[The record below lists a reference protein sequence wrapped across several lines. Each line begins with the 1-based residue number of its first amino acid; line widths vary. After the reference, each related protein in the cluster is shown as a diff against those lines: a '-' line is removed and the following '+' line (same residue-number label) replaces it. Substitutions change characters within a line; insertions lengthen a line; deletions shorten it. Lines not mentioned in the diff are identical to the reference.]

1 MVSRTTGT
9 VSAAIAAL
17 VLASAVY
24 AAPAAAPDSAAAAAA
39 NVIPAVLR
47 RQSSDSPTDFPVHI
61 VHRGASVRGLPVA
74 ARQISPRWTW
84 QGREC
89 TLDDYM
95 AANFVSGVLVLADG
109 QIVLERYGLGRAPTD
124 RWTSESV
131 AKSVT
136 SLLAGA
142 AIADGKLRL
151 DDTVVRFVPEL
162 AGSAY
167 DGVTVRQLFTM
178 SSGVAWNET
187 YSDPNSDL
195 SRFYDIDE
203 RGGDALIETLRPLSR
218 AHPPGSTFHYNTV
231 ETHLAGL
238 VVARAVGMPLAD
250 YLSAK
255 IWRPY
260 GMERDALWRTD
271 RKGRETAGC
280 CLAMTLA
287 DYARVGQFVLDGGVA
302 GGKPVTAPGW
312 IAEST
317 RVQIAN
323 GRRPPAGYGYFWW
336 IGADAYEASGIYGQ
350 SILVYPKERIVIVV
364 NSAWPKAD
372 APELFAALG
381 AFQKAVRAAV
391 SANAH
396 K

>member
-1 MVSRTTGT
+1 MVLNRKEG
-9 VSAAIAAL
+9 IAVGIMVL
-17 VLASAVY
+17 VLAGAVR
-24 AAPAAAPDSAAAAAA
+24 ASPAAAPDSTAGA
-39 NVIPAVLR
+39 NVIPETLR
-47 RQSSDSPTDFPVHI
+47 RQSSDRPTDFPFHV
-61 VHRGASVRGLPVA
+61 VRRGDSVRGLPMA
-74 ARQISPRWTW
+74 GRQISPRWTW
-84 QGREC
+84 QGREW

-109 QIVLERYGLGRAPTD
+109 RIVLERYGLGRAPTD
-124 RWTSESV
+124 LWTSESV

-142 AIADGKLRL
+142 AMADGKLRL
-151 DDTVVRFVPEL
+151 DDTIVHFVPQL

-187 YSDPNSDL
+187 YSDPHSDL

-203 RGGDALIETLRPLSR
+203 RGGDALIETLRPLPR
-218 AHPPGSTFHYNTV
+218 VHPPGSTFHYNTV

-238 VVARAVGMPLAD
+238 VVSRAVGMPLSD

-287 DYARVGQFVLDGGVA
+287 DYARIGQFVLDGGLA

-312 IAEST
+312 IEEST

-323 GRRPPAGYGYFWW
+323 GHAPPAGYGYFWW

-350 SILVYPKERIVIVV
+350 SILVYPKDRIVIVV

-381 AFQKAVRAAV
+381 AFHQAVRAAV
-391 SANAH
+391 QANAH
-396 K
+396 R